1 MQERVLT
8 EMLIKSSTALE
19 NDYNSISNLA
29 HETGEPVYITKN
41 GEGDLVVMSIDSFE
55 ELEQLLHL
63 QMKLQIAEESK
74 NSEEP
79 SISLNEA
86 REMLKEIYNSAR
98 L

>member
-1 MQERVLT
+1 
-8 EMLIKSSTALE
+8 MLIKSSTALE
-19 NDYNSISNLA
+19 NDYNSISDLA

-74 NSEEP
+74 NSGEP

-86 REMLKEIYNSAR
+86 RQMLKEIYDGAR
-98 L
+98 LQN

>member
-55 ELEQLLHL
+55 EMEQLLHL